1 MKIDPSSFEDDYVC
15 TPNDPY
21 EQVIKDFLVNQDR
34 ELTFLGFLQ
43 TLLPGVSAQ
52 QNAEAIPPVANIG
65 AVTENQWTGI
75 CNSLLNI
82 VRWFAPRVTG
92 NHACKLTQIYS
103 LSYIA
108 LSKREQITDSKL
120 GKVIDSVKEEIGIDL
135 AITPDQI
142 KSVYNAIGAFINP
155 ENAINTFTVLSRG
168 IAGNSLR
175 LQLILTQSAG
185 SGLTSYISIINAIK
199 EFPDFTWGK
208 VSRLFPLE
216 GANFGAA
223 MNVVGT
229 NTYYGFSNDLE
240 LVRSTKFKN
249 LAYIAITLLQKQ
261 RSGVRLPKALPKG
274 SSRSLEKQTW

>member
-34 ELTFLGFLQ
+34 ELNFLGFLQ

-108 LSKREQITDSKL
+108 LSKRGQITDSKL
-120 GKVIDSVKEEIGIDL
+120 GKVINRLCQGGNWYRSSDNTRSNKIRVQCNWCIHQSRKRDKYLYCAITGYSWKFTKIAIDL
-135 AITPDQI
+135 
-142 KSVYNAIGAFINP
+142 NA
-155 ENAINTFTVLSRG
+155 VC
-168 IAGNSLR
+168 
-175 LQLILTQSAG
+175 
-185 SGLTSYISIINAIK
+185 
-199 EFPDFTWGK
+199 W
-208 VSRLFPLE
+208 
-216 GANFGAA
+216 
-223 MNVVGT
+223 
-229 NTYYGFSNDLE
+229 
-240 LVRSTKFKN
+240 
-249 LAYIAITLLQKQ
+249 
-261 RSGVRLPKALPKG
+261 
-274 SSRSLEKQTW
+274 